1 MKVKAGKYSF
11 DKIYLLP
18 IEFVLKTDGKIMP
31 LTISLLLLYNYICQN
46 LRSQLLIPIAR
57 NAVQYNTI

>member
-1 MKVKAGKYSF
+1 MKVGKYSL

-18 IEFVLKTDGKIMP
+18 IEFVHKTDGKIMP
-31 LTISLLLLYNYICQN
+31 LTISFNDTLQYIYQN

>member
-1 MKVKAGKYSF
+1 MKVGKYSF
-11 DKIYLLP
+11 DKIYLLA

-31 LTISLLLLYNYICQN
+31 LSISLMILFNYIYQN
-46 LRSQLLIPIAR
+46 LGSQLLIPIAR

>member
-1 MKVKAGKYSF
+1 MKVKEGKYSF
-11 DKIYLLP
+11 LKIYLLP
-18 IEFVLKTDGKIMP
+18 MEKIMP